1 MSQSDSPV
9 GLIIMAS
16 GTPQQGDQ
24 AASPARYISTQAE
37 WPALREK
44 NAAKY
49 DYIDAEIQRLLSL
62 QDFEKFWSLQ
72 LTHLKKRPL
81 WVQNRAD
88 LDQAEERI
96 SYYIDETKATKK
108 CILEAALENDWPPS
122 PLSSILSQDGFHPE
136 TQTPVESQP
145 IDCPLF
151 TQSCGW

>member
-1 MSQSDSPV
+1 M
-9 GLIIMAS
+9 
-16 GTPQQGDQ
+16 
-24 AASPARYISTQAE
+24 
-37 WPALREK
+37 
-44 NAAKY
+44 
-49 DYIDAEIQRLLSL
+49 
-62 QDFEKFWSLQ
+62 KFWNLQ

-108 CILEAALENDWPPS
+108 RILEAALENDWPPS

-145 IDCPLF
+145 IDRPLF